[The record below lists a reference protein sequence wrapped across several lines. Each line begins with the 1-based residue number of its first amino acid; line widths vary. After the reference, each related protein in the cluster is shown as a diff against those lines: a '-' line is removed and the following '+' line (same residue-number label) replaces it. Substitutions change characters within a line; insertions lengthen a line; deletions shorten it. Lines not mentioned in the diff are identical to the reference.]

1 MFGNK
6 RDMKILQK
14 EMDKYTKKMQK
25 LNRQIDGFNMEV
37 KLKAT
42 ELQKIR
48 RCFHD

>member
-1 MFGNK
+1 MFGRK
-6 RDMKILQK
+6 REKKTELQR
-14 EMDKYTKKMQK
+14 EMEKYMVKMQK

-48 RCFHD
+48 R

>member
-1 MFGNK
+1 
-6 RDMKILQK
+6 MKLFEKKETKLQK

-48 RCFHD
+48 R

>member
-6 RDMKILQK
+6 RDMKILHK

-48 RCFHD
+48 R

>member
-1 MFGNK
+1 MKLFGK
-6 RDMKILQK
+6 KETKLQK

-48 RCFHD
+48 R

>member
-25 LNRQIDGFNMEV
+25 LNRQIDCFNMEV

-48 RCFHD
+48 R

>member
-48 RCFHD
+48 R

>member
-6 RDMKILQK
+6 RDMKLLQK

-48 RCFHD
+48 R